1 LISLAFEA
9 EKLETM
15 SYIAEPNRSLMIG
28 KSQSYPVNNGIN
40 AMFVNDATAVY

>member
-9 EKLETM
+9 EKLATM
-15 SYIAEPNRSLMIG
+15 SYTAWPNMALMIG
-28 KSQSYPVNNGIN
+28 KFQSYPVNNGIN